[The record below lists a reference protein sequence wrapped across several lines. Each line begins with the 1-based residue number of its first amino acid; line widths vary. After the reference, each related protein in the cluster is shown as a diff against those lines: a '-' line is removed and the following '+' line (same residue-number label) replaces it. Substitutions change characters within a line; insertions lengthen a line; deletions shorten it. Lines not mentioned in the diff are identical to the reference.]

1 MASSF
6 KYIYGPVYS
15 WRIGW
20 SLGIDPI
27 SQSDKICNFNCLY
40 CQLGETDR
48 LENIRSKFVNTSDI
62 VSEIESLPDDL
73 KIDYFTISGRGEPT
87 LASNLGEIILSIKS
101 IKKGPV
107 AVITNGGLIDR
118 PDVRHDLQLADFVLL
133 KLDAGSEKSFQMV
146 NKPSR
151 EINFKNILDGMH
163 EFRREYRGKLA
174 LQIMIFEENQDQV
187 EILAELARSIKP
199 DEVQLNT
206 PLRPCPVKPVP
217 KTKMETFKALFSDL
231 KVLSVYDA
239 ESKEYKPLSDH
250 KTSLRHGKFKQ

>member
-27 SQSDKICNFNCLY
+27 SQTGKICNFNCLY

-48 LENIRSKFVNTSDI
+48 LENIRSKFVNTDEI
-62 VSEIESLPDDL
+62 ISEIKCLPDDL

-87 LASNLGEIILSIKS
+87 LASNLGEIILAVKS
-101 IKKGPV
+101 IKRGPV

-133 KLDAGSEKSFQMV
+133 KLDAGTDESFQKV

-151 EINFKNILDGMH
+151 EINFKSVLDGMH

-187 EILAELARSIKP
+187 EILSELARSIKP

-206 PLRPCPVKPVP
+206 PLRPCSVKPVT
-217 KTKMETFKALFSDL
+217 KAKMEIFKNQFSEL

-239 ESKEYKPLSDH
+239 ESKEYKPFSDH
-250 KTSLRHGKFKQ
+250 ETALRHGKFQQ